1 MNTKLINARK
11 KKQLSQYAVA
21 EQVGCTQTN
30 ISQLELGKQRPSL
43 LLAKKLA
50 ELLEINV
57 MDVLYPEDSG
67 KEQ

>member
-57 MDVLYPEDSG
+57 IDVLYPEDSG

>member
-11 KKQLSQYAVA
+11 KKKLSQYAVA
-21 EQVGCTQTN
+21 ERVGCTQTN
-30 ISQLELGKQRPSL
+30 ISQLELGKQRSS
-43 LLAKKLA
+43 LAKKLA

-57 MDVLYPEDSG
+57 MDVLYPEDNG

>member
-11 KKQLSQYAVA
+11 KKKLSQYAVA

-30 ISQLELGKQRPSL
+30 ISQLELGKQRSSL

-57 MDVLYPEDSG
+57 MDVLYPEDNG

>member
-50 ELLEINV
+50 LLLEINV

>member
-11 KKQLSQYAVA
+11 KKKLSQYAVA

-30 ISQLELGKQRPSL
+30 ISQLELGKQRSSL
-43 LLAKKLA
+43 RLAKKLA

-57 MDVLYPEDSG
+57 MDVLYPEDNG